1 VTALARIYGC
11 LALLLITSLPCPS
24 ARSQEPTLADQ
35 IEALRETVVRQ
46 QTDLDKQQ
54 EQIASQLVLIDK
66 LRAQLR
72 AQGGLAPGSPSSDQ
86 PPAEENE
93 VALIRAD
100 AVADAEVVGPNA
112 SGGQKAAIAEL
123 ERREIEGVAAA
134 PVDSQRTLFDP
145 SNFIFDPDFPGAWHL
160 PGTTAAMKIGG
171 YANLAIVNNF
181 DPLLARDRFIVGT
194 IPTSGQTDPGARKG
208 ASVTASQTR
217 FNIEIREHTEQGQLR
232 AFIEGDFLGER
243 GDGASFR
250 LRHAYGQY
258 RWLLAG
264 QTWTVLSNLE
274 ALPEQVDFEGINGAV
289 LARQPQV
296 RFFPRLGKDLSLVM
310 SIENP
315 ETNIDQGVGV
325 TELPDL
331 ILSVNKLPLTSNYAW
346 NYKVGAIVRD
356 LRGKADVTNASPVRN
371 AIGWGLTTSGR
382 VPAPVWSD
390 SDNVAWQITY
400 GSGVGRYLNDL
411 NAIGGGDAVF
421 DSSGDLR
428 PLPVLAGFLSF
439 QHEWNS
445 SWLNR
450 WPGLW
455 RSNLNLSWIDIANY
469 DFQEG
474 SAYNQTMY
482 TSANLIYF
490 PTQNARVGL
499 EFLWGQRK
507 NKDNSRGTARQ
518 IQLSTRFTF

>member
-1 VTALARIYGC
+1 
-11 LALLLITSLPCPS
+11 
-24 ARSQEPTLADQ
+24 
-35 IEALRETVVRQ
+35 
-46 QTDLDKQQ
+46 
-54 EQIASQLVLIDK
+54 
-66 LRAQLR
+66 
-72 AQGGLAPGSPSSDQ
+72 
-86 PPAEENE
+86 
-93 VALIRAD
+93 
-100 AVADAEVVGPNA
+100 
-112 SGGQKAAIAEL
+112 
-123 ERREIEGVAAA
+123 
-134 PVDSQRTLFDP
+134 
-145 SNFIFDPDFPGAWHL
+145 
-160 PGTTAAMKIGG
+160 M
-171 YANLAIVNNF
+171 
-181 DPLLARDRFIVGT
+181 
-194 IPTSGQTDPGARKG
+194 
-208 ASVTASQTR
+208 TASQTR

-232 AFIEGDFLGER
+232 AFIEGDFLGEL